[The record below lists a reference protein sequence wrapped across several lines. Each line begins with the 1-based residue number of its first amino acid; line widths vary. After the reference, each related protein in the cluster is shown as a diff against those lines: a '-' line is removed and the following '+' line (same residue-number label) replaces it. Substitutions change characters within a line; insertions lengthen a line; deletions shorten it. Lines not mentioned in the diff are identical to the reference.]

1 MKCFPAAP
9 TTMKS
14 VPAKVWRPALAAVLL
29 SAPAAFGQP
38 AAGEPITKLEKFVLD
53 EKTVDPVGVIPN
65 APADSVF
72 GIGLKSIDTPRSISV
87 VTAEMIDLFDIDDI
101 NDLVALAAG
110 TYTSSFFGVAGAL
123 DIRGAPGETFFRG
136 MKRIKNPGN
145 FPTPIGA
152 SDRIDI
158 VKGPPSPI
166 FGPGPIGGYLNFIP
180 KSARASTGRYL
191 GKPTGKLT
199 ATLGAWDKRVATAEV
214 GGPAPLAGKK
224 GGYYAYIL
232 TENSGSFY
240 DNSFQDQFILQTS
253 FDYDLTDSV
262 RLQFGEQYHYYAGTE
277 NAGWNRISQN
287 LIDNHVYIT
296 GSPPSVDTDG
306 DGRNSAAELA
316 AAGLTVLNFAIA
328 NKPYGNTNPA
338 APNAFYALLNPGTTK
353 LERNQVLIAEED
365 LADSKSFGAFVDV
378 TKTFRNGATL
388 TNKMFFDYLDRF
400 KYAAYGFSQK
410 QEATTFENKLVGEF
424 SSGTTE
430 GFKASNAVAAS
441 YYFNHANGRSD
452 TSSEI
457 FERRDISKPSTS
469 IDKMHHAAL
478 RPDLKPW
485 NNDITSKYTDL
496 SLGFVSNLSWKDRT
510 HLVLGG
516 RVDYIPKITSKQNG
530 IGAPLVRPAPLPGR
544 VQFARGEVVEGDDKD
559 TSWNVSLSQNL
570 IRNSGNIDE
579 LTVYGTRARQA
590 LLNSGQAG
598 EVVPGIVISGALNGT
613 NLKEAGFKTSLFKGK
628 LFASV
633 ALYEQERVGVS
644 DGAVDTT
651 VTSTKGRGT
660 ELEVRWVP
668 VKEFTL
674 SLAANWQKTV
684 YNPPLVLQ
692 PSGLFS
698 VNAGTQ
704 WGNPAITGV
713 PGANSYGGTVFSVV
727 PAALASTDFHERAG
741 VPDKVVS
748 LTSSYQFAK
757 HFTATLSATYQAS
770 VAADRFKSVI
780 LPSAT
785 VLNGSLTYHVG
796 DWGFKV
802 SVTNI
807 TDEWYYRS
815 NFPDIFGGAVVL
827 PMPERGYE
835 FSASFKF

>member
-1 MKCFPAAP
+1 
-9 TTMKS
+9 MKS
-14 VPAKVWRPALAAVLL
+14 TTRPIRRAGLAAALL
-29 SAPAAFGQP
+29 AAGPLCAQTAPAP
-38 AAGEPITKLEKFVLD
+38 EPITQLEKFVLD
-53 EKTVDPVGVIPN
+53 EKTLDPVGVIPN

-72 GIGLKSIDTPRSISV
+72 GMGLKSIDTPRSISV

-191 GKPTGKLT
+191 GKPTGKAT
-199 ATLGAWDKRVATAEV
+199 MTLGSWDKRVATAEV
-214 GGPAPLAGKK
+214 GGPTALGSKK
-224 GGYYAYIL
+224 GGYYAYVL
-232 TENSGSFY
+232 AEDSGSFY
-240 DNSFQDQFILQTS
+240 ENSFQDQFIVQTS
-253 FDYDLTDSV
+253 FDFDLTDSI
-262 RLQFGEQYHYYAGTE
+262 RIQFGEQYHTYAGTE

-287 LIDNHVYIT
+287 LIDNRTYIT
-296 GSPPSVDTDG
+296 GSPASVDTDG
-306 DGRNSAAELA
+306 DGRNSANELA

-338 APNAFYALLNPGTTK
+338 APNAFYTLLNPGTTQ
-353 LERNQVLIAEED
+353 LARSQVLIAEED
-365 LADSKSFGAFVDV
+365 LCDSESFAAFADI
-378 TKTFRNGATL
+378 TKTFGNGATL
-388 TNKMFFDYLDRF
+388 TNKIFFDYLDRF

-410 QEATTFENKLVGEF
+410 QEATTFENKLVAEF
-424 SSGTTE
+424 TKGSGD
-430 GFKASNAVAAS
+430 GLKISNAVAAS

-469 IDKMHHAAL
+469 IDKMHHSVL

-496 SLGFVSNLSWKDRT
+496 SLGFVSNLSWKERT
-510 HLVLGG
+510 HLVLGA
-516 RVDYIPKITSKQNG
+516 RQDYIPKITAKQNG
-530 IGAPLVRPAPLPGR
+530 IGAPIVRPAPLPGR
-544 VQFARGEVVEGDDKD
+544 PAFARGEVVEGDDSD
-559 TSWNVSLSQNL
+559 TSWNVSFSHSL
-570 IRNSGNIDE
+570 IRNMGAVEEFSI
-579 LTVYGTRARQA
+579 YGTRARQA

-598 EVVPGIVISGALNGT
+598 EVVPGIVLSGALNGT
-613 NLKEAGFKTSLFKGK
+613 NLKEAGLKTSLFKGK
-628 LFASV
+628 LFASL

-674 SLAANWQKTV
+674 SVAANWQKTV

-704 WGNPAITGV
+704 WGNPTITGV

-727 PAALASTDFHERAG
+727 PVALASTDFHERAG

-748 LTSSYQFAK
+748 VTSSYQFAK
-757 HFTATLSATYQAS
+757 QFTATVSATYQAS

-785 VLNGSLTYHVG
+785 TVNSSLSYSVG

-802 SVTNI
+802 TVTNL

-835 FSASFKF
+835 FSASFRF